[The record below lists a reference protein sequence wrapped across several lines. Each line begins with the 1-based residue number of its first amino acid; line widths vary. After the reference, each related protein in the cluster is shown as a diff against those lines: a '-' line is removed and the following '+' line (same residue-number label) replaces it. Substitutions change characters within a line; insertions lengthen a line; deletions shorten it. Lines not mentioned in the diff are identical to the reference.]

1 MEPSGSFFMPRQS
14 FSAIMMKIS
23 GENMRK
29 REVFLILAVV
39 ALDQITK
46 YAIEARLSL
55 GQSIELIKGFFSL
68 TYARNT
74 GAAWSILSGQM
85 TFFYIISTIA
95 LIVMTY
101 FLWKT
106 DKKETLQRFALAL
119 LIAGTIGNFID
130 RLMFQ
135 YVRDFLDFIIFGYDF
150 PIFNVADI
158 SLNVAIG
165 LLILEAFLEGRGK

>member
-1 MEPSGSFFMPRQS
+1 MPTEP
-14 FSAIMMKIS
+14 FSAIIGKIS

-29 REVFLILAVV
+29 REVLLILAVV

-46 YAIEARLSL
+46 YAIEAQLTL
-55 GQSIELIKGFFSL
+55 GQSIEIIKGFFSL

-74 GAAWSILSGQM
+74 GAAWSILTGQM
-85 TFFYIISTIA
+85 TFFYIVSVIA
-95 LIVMTY
+95 LVVMTY
-101 FLWKT
+101 FLVKT
-106 DKKETLQRFALAL
+106 DKKENLQRIALAL
-119 LIAGTIGNFID
+119 LIAGTLGNFID

-135 YVRDFLDFIIFGYDF
+135 YVRDFLDFIIIGYDF

-165 LLILEAFLEGRGK
+165 LLILEAILEGRGK

>member
-1 MEPSGSFFMPRQS
+1 MPRRT
-14 FSAIMMKIS
+14 FSAIIVKIS

-29 REVFLILAVV
+29 REILLILAIV

-46 YAIEARLSL
+46 YAIEAQLSL
-55 GQSIELIKGFFSL
+55 GQSIEIIEGFFSL

-74 GAAWSILSGQM
+74 GAAWSILTGQM

-95 LIVMTY
+95 LVVMTV
-101 FLWKT
+101 FLFKT
-106 DKKETLQRFALAL
+106 DKKENLQRIALAL

-135 YVRDFLDFIIFGYDF
+135 YLRDFLDFIIIGYDF

-158 SLNVAIG
+158 TLNVAIG
-165 LLILEAFLEGRGK
+165 LLILEAILEGRGK

>member
-1 MEPSGSFFMPRQS
+1 MSRWV
-14 FSAIMMKIS
+14 FSAIIVKIS

-29 REVFLILAVV
+29 REVLLILAVV

-46 YAIEARLSL
+46 YAIEAQLSL
-55 GQSIELIKGFFSL
+55 GQSIEIIKGFFSL

-74 GAAWSILSGQM
+74 GAAWSILTGQM

-95 LIVMTY
+95 LVVMTY
-101 FLWKT
+101 FLFKT
-106 DKKETLQRFALAL
+106 DKKENLQRIALAL

-135 YVRDFLDFIIFGYDF
+135 YVRDFLDFIIIGYDF

-158 SLNVAIG
+158 TLNVAIG
-165 LLILEAFLEGRGK
+165 LLILEAILEGRGK

>member
-1 MEPSGSFFMPRQS
+1 
-14 FSAIMMKIS
+14 
-23 GENMRK
+23 MRK
-29 REVFLILAVV
+29 RELLLILAVV

-46 YAIEARLSL
+46 YAIEAELSL
-55 GQSIELIKGFFSL
+55 GQSIEIIKGFFSL

-74 GAAWSILSGQM
+74 GAAWSILTGQM

-95 LIVMTY
+95 LVVMTY
-101 FLWKT
+101 FLFKT
-106 DKKETLQRFALAL
+106 DKKENLQRIALAL
-119 LIAGTIGNFID
+119 LIAGTLGNFID

-135 YVRDFLDFIIFGYDF
+135 YVRDFLDFIILGYDF

-165 LLILEAFLEGRGK
+165 LLILETILEGRGK

>member
-1 MEPSGSFFMPRQS
+1 
-14 FSAIMMKIS
+14 
-23 GENMRK
+23 MRK
-29 REVFLILAVV
+29 REVALILAVV

-74 GAAWSILSGQM
+74 GAAWSILTGQM

-106 DKKETLQRFALAL
+106 DKKENLQRFALAL
-119 LIAGTIGNFID
+119 LIAGTLGNFID

-135 YVRDFLDFIIFGYDF
+135 YVRDFLDFIIIGYDF

>member
-1 MEPSGSFFMPRQS
+1 
-14 FSAIMMKIS
+14 
-23 GENMRK
+23 MRK
-29 REVFLILAVV
+29 REVALILAVV

-74 GAAWSILSGQM
+74 GAAWSILTGQM
-85 TFFYIISTIA
+85 TFFYIVSTIA

-106 DKKETLQRFALAL
+106 DKKENLQRFALAL
-119 LIAGTIGNFID
+119 LIAGTLGNFID

>member
-1 MEPSGSFFMPRQS
+1 MPTEP
-14 FSAIMMKIS
+14 FSAIIGKIS

-29 REVFLILAVV
+29 REVLLILAVV

-46 YAIEARLSL
+46 YAIEAQLSL
-55 GQSIELIKGFFSL
+55 GQSIEIIKGFFSL

-74 GAAWSILSGQM
+74 GAAWSILTGQM
-85 TFFYIISTIA
+85 TFFYIISVIA
-95 LIVMTY
+95 LVVMTY
-101 FLWKT
+101 FLLKT
-106 DKKETLQRFALAL
+106 DKKENLQRIALAL
-119 LIAGTIGNFID
+119 LIAGTLGNFID

-135 YVRDFLDFIIFGYDF
+135 YVRDFLDFIIIGYDF

-165 LLILEAFLEGRGK
+165 LLILEAILEGRGK

>member
-1 MEPSGSFFMPRQS
+1 
-14 FSAIMMKIS
+14 MMKIS

-29 REVFLILAVV
+29 REVALIFAVV

-74 GAAWSILSGQM
+74 GAAWSILTGQM

-106 DKKETLQRFALAL
+106 DKKETLQRVALAL
-119 LIAGTIGNFID
+119 LIAGTLGNFID

-135 YVRDFLDFIIFGYDF
+135 YVRDFLDFIIIGYDF

>member
-1 MEPSGSFFMPRQS
+1 
-14 FSAIMMKIS
+14 MMKIS

-29 REVFLILAVV
+29 REAFLILALV

-74 GAAWSILSGQM
+74 GAAWSILTGQM

>member
-1 MEPSGSFFMPRQS
+1 MEPSGSFFMPRQT

-74 GAAWSILSGQM
+74 GAAWSILTGQM

-135 YVRDFLDFIIFGYDF
+135 YVRDFLDFIILGYDF

>member
-1 MEPSGSFFMPRQS
+1 
-14 FSAIMMKIS
+14 
-23 GENMRK
+23 MRK
-29 REVFLILAVV
+29 REVLLILAVV

-46 YAIEARLSL
+46 YSIEAQLSL
-55 GQSIELIKGFFSL
+55 GQSIEIIKGFFSL

-74 GAAWSILSGQM
+74 GAAWSILTGQM

-95 LIVMTY
+95 LVVMTY
-101 FLWKT
+101 FLVKT
-106 DKKETLQRFALAL
+106 DKKENLQRIALAL
-119 LIAGTIGNFID
+119 LIAGTLGNFID

-135 YVRDFLDFIIFGYDF
+135 YVRDFLDFIIIGYDF

-165 LLILEAFLEGRGK
+165 LLILEAVLEGRGK

>member
-1 MEPSGSFFMPRQS
+1 
-14 FSAIMMKIS
+14 MMKIS

-29 REVFLILAVV
+29 REVALILAVV

-74 GAAWSILSGQM
+74 GAAWSILTGQM

-101 FLWKT
+101 FLLKT
-106 DKKETLQRFALAL
+106 DRKENLQRIALAL
-119 LIAGTIGNFID
+119 LIAGTLGNFID

-135 YVRDFLDFIIFGYDF
+135 YVRDFLDFIIIGYDF

-158 SLNVAIG
+158 SLNIAIG
-165 LLILEAFLEGRGK
+165 LLILEAILEGRGK

>member
-1 MEPSGSFFMPRQS
+1 MPSLT
-14 FSAIMMKIS
+14 FSAIIVKIS
-23 GENMRK
+23 GETMRK
-29 REVFLILAVV
+29 RELLLILAVV

-46 YAIEARLSL
+46 YAIEAELSL
-55 GQSIELIKGFFSL
+55 GQSIEIIKGFFSL

-74 GAAWSILSGQM
+74 GAAWSILTGQM

-95 LIVMTY
+95 LVVMTY
-101 FLWKT
+101 FLFKT
-106 DKKETLQRFALAL
+106 DKKENLQRIALAL
-119 LIAGTIGNFID
+119 LIAGTLGNFID

-135 YVRDFLDFIIFGYDF
+135 YVRDFLDFIILGYDF

-165 LLILEAFLEGRGK
+165 LLILETILEGRGK

>member
-1 MEPSGSFFMPRQS
+1 MPTKT
-14 FSAIMMKIS
+14 FSAIIGRIS

-29 REVFLILAVV
+29 REVLLILAVV

-46 YAIEARLSL
+46 YAIEAQLSL
-55 GQSIELIKGFFSL
+55 GQSIEIIKGFFSL

-74 GAAWSILSGQM
+74 GAAWSILTGQM
-85 TFFYIISTIA
+85 TFFYIVSAIA
-95 LIVMTY
+95 LVVMTY
-101 FLWKT
+101 FLFKT
-106 DKKETLQRFALAL
+106 DKKENLQRIALAL
-119 LIAGTIGNFID
+119 LIAGTLGNFID

-135 YVRDFLDFIIFGYDF
+135 YVRDFLDFIIIGYDF

-165 LLILEAFLEGRGK
+165 LLILEAILEGRGK

>member
-1 MEPSGSFFMPRQS
+1 MPTEP
-14 FSAIMMKIS
+14 FSAIIGKIS

-29 REVFLILAVV
+29 REVLLILAVV

-46 YAIEARLSL
+46 YAIEAQLSL
-55 GQSIELIKGFFSL
+55 GQSNEIIKGFFSL

-74 GAAWSILSGQM
+74 GAAWSILTGQM
-85 TFFYIISTIA
+85 TFFYIVSVIA
-95 LIVMTY
+95 LVVMTY
-101 FLWKT
+101 FLLKT
-106 DKKETLQRFALAL
+106 DKKENLQRIALAL
-119 LIAGTIGNFID
+119 LIAGTLGNFID

-135 YVRDFLDFIIFGYDF
+135 YVRDFLDFIIIGYDF

-165 LLILEAFLEGRGK
+165 LLILEAILEGRGK

>member
-1 MEPSGSFFMPRQS
+1 
-14 FSAIMMKIS
+14 MMKIS

-74 GAAWSILSGQM
+74 GAAWSILTGQM
-85 TFFYIISTIA
+85 TFFYIVSTIA

-135 YVRDFLDFIIFGYDF
+135 YVRDFLDFIIIGYDF

>member
-1 MEPSGSFFMPRQS
+1 
-14 FSAIMMKIS
+14 MMKIS

-29 REVFLILAVV
+29 REVALILAVV

-74 GAAWSILSGQM
+74 GAAWSILTGQM

-101 FLWKT
+101 FLLKT
-106 DKKETLQRFALAL
+106 DKKENLQRIALAL
-119 LIAGTIGNFID
+119 LIAGTLGNFID

-135 YVRDFLDFIIFGYDF
+135 YVRDFLDFIIIGYDF

-165 LLILEAFLEGRGK
+165 LLILEAILEGRGK

>member
-1 MEPSGSFFMPRQS
+1 MPTEP
-14 FSAIMMKIS
+14 FSAIIGKIS

-29 REVFLILAVV
+29 REVLLILAVV

-46 YAIEARLSL
+46 YAIEAQLTL
-55 GQSIELIKGFFSL
+55 GQSIEIIQGFFSL

-74 GAAWSILSGQM
+74 GAAWSILTGQM
-85 TFFYIISTIA
+85 TFFYIISVIA
-95 LIVMTY
+95 LVVMTY
-101 FLWKT
+101 FLLKT
-106 DKKETLQRFALAL
+106 DKKENLQRIALAL
-119 LIAGTIGNFID
+119 LIAGTLGNFID

-135 YVRDFLDFIIFGYDF
+135 YVRDFLDFIIIGYDF

-165 LLILEAFLEGRGK
+165 LLILEAILEGRGK

>member
-1 MEPSGSFFMPRQS
+1 MPTEP
-14 FSAIMMKIS
+14 FSAIIGKIS

-29 REVFLILAVV
+29 REVLLILAVV

-46 YAIEARLSL
+46 YAIEAQLTL
-55 GQSIELIKGFFSL
+55 GQSIEIIQGFFSL

-74 GAAWSILSGQM
+74 GAAWSILTGQM
-85 TFFYIISTIA
+85 TFFYIVSVIA
-95 LIVMTY
+95 LVVMTY
-101 FLWKT
+101 FLVKT
-106 DKKETLQRFALAL
+106 DKKETLQRIALAL
-119 LIAGTIGNFID
+119 LIAGTLGNFID

-135 YVRDFLDFIIFGYDF
+135 YVRDFLDFIIIGYDF

-165 LLILEAFLEGRGK
+165 LLILEAILEGRGK

>member
-1 MEPSGSFFMPRQS
+1 MPNEP
-14 FSAIMMKIS
+14 FSAIIGRIS

-29 REVFLILAVV
+29 REVLLILAVV

-46 YAIEARLSL
+46 YAIEAQLSL
-55 GQSIELIKGFFSL
+55 GQSIEIIKGFFSL

-74 GAAWSILSGQM
+74 GAAWSILTGQM
-85 TFFYIISTIA
+85 TFFYIVSAIA
-95 LIVMTY
+95 LVVMTY
-101 FLWKT
+101 FLLKT
-106 DKKETLQRFALAL
+106 DKKENLQRIALAL
-119 LIAGTIGNFID
+119 LIAGTLGNFID

-135 YVRDFLDFIIFGYDF
+135 YVRDFLDFIIIGYDF

-165 LLILEAFLEGRGK
+165 LLILEAILEGRGK

>member
-1 MEPSGSFFMPRQS
+1 
-14 FSAIMMKIS
+14 MMKIS

-29 REVFLILAVV
+29 REVALIFAVV

-68 TYARNT
+68 TYTRNT
-74 GAAWSILSGQM
+74 GAAWSILTGQM

-106 DKKETLQRFALAL
+106 DKKETLQRVALAL
-119 LIAGTIGNFID
+119 LIAGTLGNFID

-135 YVRDFLDFIIFGYDF
+135 YVRDFLDFIIIGYDF

>member
-1 MEPSGSFFMPRQS
+1 MPSLT
-14 FSAIMMKIS
+14 FSAIIVKIS
-23 GENMRK
+23 GEIMRK
-29 REVFLILAVV
+29 REFLLILAVV

-46 YAIEARLSL
+46 YSIEAQLSF
-55 GQSIELIKGFFSL
+55 GQSIEIIKGFFSL

-95 LIVMTY
+95 LVVMTY
-101 FLWKT
+101 FLFKT
-106 DKKETLQRFALAL
+106 DKKEHLQRIALAL
-119 LIAGTIGNFID
+119 LIAGTLGNFID

-135 YVRDFLDFIIFGYDF
+135 YVRDFLDFIILGYDF

-165 LLILEAFLEGRGK
+165 LLILETILEGRGK

>member
-1 MEPSGSFFMPRQS
+1 
-14 FSAIMMKIS
+14 
-23 GENMRK
+23 MRK
-29 REVFLILAVV
+29 REFLLILAVV

-46 YAIEARLSL
+46 YAIEAQLSL
-55 GQSIELIKGFFSL
+55 GQSIEIIKGFFSL

-74 GAAWSILSGQM
+74 GAAWSILTGQM

-95 LIVMTY
+95 LVVMTY
-101 FLWKT
+101 FLFKT
-106 DKKETLQRFALAL
+106 DKKENLQRIALAL
-119 LIAGTIGNFID
+119 LIAGTLGNFID

-165 LLILEAFLEGRGK
+165 LLILETILEGRGK

>member
-1 MEPSGSFFMPRQS
+1 MPTEP
-14 FSAIMMKIS
+14 FSAIIGKIS

-29 REVFLILAVV
+29 REVLLILAVV

-46 YAIEARLSL
+46 YAIEAQLSL
-55 GQSIELIKGFFSL
+55 GQSIEIIKGFFSL

-74 GAAWSILSGQM
+74 GAAWSILTGQM
-85 TFFYIISTIA
+85 TFFYIVSVIA
-95 LIVMTY
+95 LVVMTY
-101 FLWKT
+101 FLLKT
-106 DKKETLQRFALAL
+106 DKKENLQRIALAL
-119 LIAGTIGNFID
+119 LIAGTLGNFID

-135 YVRDFLDFIIFGYDF
+135 YVRDFLDFIIIGYDF

-165 LLILEAFLEGRGK
+165 LLILEAILEGRGK

>member
-1 MEPSGSFFMPRQS
+1 MPTVT
-14 FSAIMMKIS
+14 FSAIIVKIS
-23 GENMRK
+23 GETMRK
-29 REVFLILAVV
+29 REVLLILAVV

-74 GAAWSILSGQM
+74 GAAWSILTGQM
-85 TFFYIISTIA
+85 TFFYIISIIA

-101 FLWKT
+101 FLFKT
-106 DKKETLQRFALAL
+106 DKKENLQRMALAL
-119 LIAGTIGNFID
+119 LIAGTLGNFID

-135 YVRDFLDFIIFGYDF
+135 YVRDFLDFIIIGYDF

-165 LLILEAFLEGRGK
+165 LLILEAILEGRGK

>member
-1 MEPSGSFFMPRQS
+1 MPNDP
-14 FSAIMMKIS
+14 FSAIIGWIS

-29 REVFLILAVV
+29 REVLLILAVV

-46 YAIEARLSL
+46 FAIEARLSL

-85 TFFYIISTIA
+85 TFFYIISAVA
-95 LIVMTY
+95 LVVMVY
-101 FLWKT
+101 FLLKT
-106 DKKETLQRFALAL
+106 DKKENLQRIALSL
-119 LIAGTIGNFID
+119 LIAGTLGNFID
-130 RLMFQ
+130 RLAFQ

-158 SLNVAIG
+158 SLNAAIG
-165 LLILEAFLEGRGK
+165 LLILEALLEARGK

>member
-1 MEPSGSFFMPRQS
+1 
-14 FSAIMMKIS
+14 MKIS

-29 REVFLILAVV
+29 REVALIFAVV

-74 GAAWSILSGQM
+74 GAAWSILTGQM

-106 DKKETLQRFALAL
+106 DKKETLQRVALAL
-119 LIAGTIGNFID
+119 LIAGTLGNFID

-135 YVRDFLDFIIFGYDF
+135 YVRDFLDFIIIGYDF

>member
-1 MEPSGSFFMPRQS
+1 MPRQP
-14 FSAIMMKIS
+14 FSAIIGKIS
-23 GENMRK
+23 GEIMRK
-29 REVFLILAVV
+29 REVLLILAVV

-46 YAIEARLSL
+46 YAIEAQLSL
-55 GQSIELIKGFFSL
+55 GQSIEIIKGFFSL

-74 GAAWSILSGQM
+74 GAAWSILTGQM

-95 LIVMTY
+95 LVVMTY
-101 FLWKT
+101 FLVKT
-106 DKKETLQRFALAL
+106 DKKENLQRIALAL
-119 LIAGTIGNFID
+119 LIAGTLGNFID

-135 YVRDFLDFIIFGYDF
+135 YVRDFLDFIIIGYDF

-165 LLILEAFLEGRGK
+165 LLILEAILEGRGK